1 MALALFHRTADVS
14 ELSPVTLATPASNQI
29 EIASLYSLIATG
41 TERLVAKGLVPQ
53 ELYDHMAVP
62 YMEGEFSF
70 PIKYGYSLVG
80 RVVTENHPLSG
91 RIVHLLHPHQDRC
104 IVSDHDVFAV
114 PEGVPA
120 KRATLASNLESA
132 LNGIWDA
139 EVSIGDRVFISG
151 FGMIGSLLA
160 RLLSMMPSV
169 EVVVMDIDPIKRKLA
184 ENMGFTVVKDTED
197 SDFDV
202 AFNTSASGAGLQ
214 ACINAVGYEG
224 KIVEMSWYGVK
235 AATLQLGGSFHSMRK
250 RIISSQV
257 SNLPANRRNRWDY
270 LRRREVVFELLRNDA
285 FDVHIGETVSFENLP
300 DLFDD
305 IRRKSPA
312 VLTWAVSYA
321 AS

>member
-1 MALALFHRTADVS
+1 MAFALFHRSSDVS
-14 ELSPVTLATPASNQI
+14 DISAVALETPTGNQI
-29 EIASLYSLIATG
+29 EIESLYSLIATG
-41 TERLVAKGLVPQ
+41 TERLVAKGLVPH

-62 YMEGEFSF
+62 YMEGDFSF

-80 RVVTENHPLSG
+80 RVVTENHPLTG

-104 IVSDHDVFAV
+104 VVSDHDVFTV
-114 PEGVPA
+114 PDGVTA

-132 LNGIWDA
+132 LNGVWDA
-139 EVSIGDRVFISG
+139 EVSVGDRVFIAG

-160 RLLSMMPSV
+160 RLLSMMPCV
-169 EVVVMDIDPIKRKLA
+169 EVAVMDIDPIKRKLA
-184 ENMGFTVVKDTED
+184 ESMGFTVVKDVEEM
-197 SDFDV
+197 DFDV

-224 KIVEMSWYGVK
+224 KVIEMSWYGVK

-270 LRRREVVFELLRNDA
+270 LRRREVVFDLLRNEA
-285 FDVHIGETVSFENLP
+285 FDSHIAETIPFSELP
-300 DLFDD
+300 NLFDD
-305 IRRKSPA
+305 IRRKSPST
-312 VLTWAVSYA
+312 LTWAVSYM
-321 AS
+321 